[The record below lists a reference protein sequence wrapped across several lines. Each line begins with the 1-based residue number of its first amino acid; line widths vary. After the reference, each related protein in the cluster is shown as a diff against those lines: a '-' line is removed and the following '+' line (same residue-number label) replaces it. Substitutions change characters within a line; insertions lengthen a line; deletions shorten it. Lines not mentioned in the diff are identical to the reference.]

1 MIELIANSGIQYLE
15 IPILL
20 DEKEHL
26 SHSKSFAE
34 LIETYEDGSEA
45 GSLLFPYFWEESDIY
60 LDSEALN
67 IEALD
72 EYGDVRPDAIKTEFI
87 TKIEQESIYKVRGR
101 EAIDLYRGHWLPIPY
116 LREKN
121 SRKEP
126 FHAGPDNWARM
137 WIGEA
142 DLKTKSEGDFTHI
155 LVLAFDTTTVS
166 EIGSKYIQPIH
177 SDASGS
183 GSETYRCASKE
194 RHFHNFYTDDIFAE
208 WLEKICENIA
218 LSRIGQFRPQANY
231 FVLLE
236 MLDKVGA
243 FPQVS
248 LLKGDEIIDTS
259 LILDVG
265 NSRTC
270 GLVVETSN
278 PLVNKPFDFTSARKL
293 AIRDLSTPYKLYEEP
308 FEMQIAFAQERFGN
322 EMASLVEGNVFNWPS
337 LVRVGPEAVR
347 LASIFES
354 EDSQA
359 TLSSPKRYL
368 WDKDLVAIPWTK
380 INKDGE
386 LGYTRSTLKEPAL
399 FGIAAHLSSQ
409 GMVLKNGDKSG
420 QLEALDSRYSRYSTM
435 TFALFEILCHAIS
448 QINSYKFRKYQGHS
462 SYKRRLKNVVVTCPT
477 AMTITEQRSFR
488 NALKDAIILAQKYYD
503 IGTIAIDITVHPADV
518 KANAFIDEA
527 DKQTWKY
534 DEATC
539 SQIAYL
545 YAELVDKFKGSHQL
559 FFEYKGKKRIVEDDK
574 TEDTIT
580 VASVDIGGGTTDL
593 MICNYGY
600 DELSEIPYLNPTPL
614 FWEGFNLAGDD
625 IIKRII
631 EFNILPE
638 IADNIVQLGGERVD
652 ETMNLLFGANV
663 GEQTATDRIYRK
675 QFGNQI
681 ATYCAYA
688 ALNLVLENSNSIVTR
703 SLREILQEFT
713 LPKNNLIP
721 HLENMISKN
730 CNLENVSILDF
741 VISIDT
747 ARINYTIADV
757 VKPMVDKLTQLIGIF
772 DCDIL
777 LLSGKSSNLPI
788 VRELFV
794 KSLVVS
800 PDKIVNFGAYRFG
813 KWYPFANPLGDVDDP
828 KTTVAVGALICF
840 LSSINKLS
848 NFRINLEP
856 LGQISSTADY
866 IGVINDRNPVILKD
880 KLIFEKGVYEGEFKF
895 YGAPVQIGMR
905 QLPVDSWIATPLFIF
920 DFSSDKYREK
930 MAHEPYEFP
939 FTISLNRNQEDREEL
954 TIEDIEV
961 VDRHG
966 EEVDAKGYFK
976 LSFMTLLDQE
986 GYWRDTGAFLLN
998 TVVADEI

>member
-1 MIELIANSGIQYLE
+1 MKELIANSGIQYLE

-26 SHSKSFAE
+26 SHSKAFADVVVE
-34 LIETYEDGSEA
+34 EDGNDI
-45 GSLLFPYFWEESDIY
+45 GSLLFPYFWEERGIY
-60 LDSEALN
+60 IDAEALN
-67 IEALD
+67 IEAID
-72 EYGDVRPDAIKTEFI
+72 EYGDVKPEAIKPDFI
-87 TKIEQESIYKVRGR
+87 YEVGEESIYKVRGR
-101 EAIDLYRGHWLPIPY
+101 EAIDLYSGHWIPIPY

-121 SRKEP
+121 SRMNP
-126 FHAGPDNWARM
+126 FHEGPDNWARM

-142 DLKTKSEGDFTHI
+142 EMEIKAKGEFTHV
-155 LVLAFDTTTVS
+155 LVLAFDTKTVA

-183 GSETYRCASKE
+183 GSETYKCAIKE
-194 RHFHNFYTDDIFAE
+194 RHFHNFYTDEIFSN
-208 WLEKICENIA
+208 WIEKIYQNV
-218 LSRIGQFRPQANY
+218 SHYRPGQFRPIANY

-236 MLDKVGA
+236 MLEKVGA

-248 LLKGDEIIDTS
+248 LLTGEEIIDTS
-259 LILDVG
+259 LVLDVG

-270 GLVVETSN
+270 GLVVETAN
-278 PLVNKPFDFTSARKL
+278 PLVNKPFDFTAARKL
-293 AIRDLSTPYKLYEEP
+293 AIRDLSMPHKIYEDP

-322 EMASLVEGNVFNWPS
+322 EMASLVDGNVFNWPS

-347 LASIFES
+347 LASVFES

-368 WDKDLVAIPWTK
+368 WDKQQVAIPWTK

-386 LGYTRSTLKEPAL
+386 LGYTRSELKEPAL
-399 FGIAAHLSSQ
+399 FGIAAHLSAE
-409 GMVLKNGDKSG
+409 GMVLKDGEKTG
-420 QLEALDSRYSRYSTM
+420 QSEALDSRYSRYSTM
-435 TFALFEILCHAIS
+435 TFALFEIICQAIS
-448 QINSYKFRKYQGHS
+448 QINSYAFRKYQGHS

-477 AMTITEQRSFR
+477 AMTINEQRSFR
-488 NALKDAIILAQKYYD
+488 EALKDAILLAQKYYD
-503 IGTIAIDITVHPADV
+503 SNTVAIDVNVYPADE
-518 KANAFIDEA
+518 NLLMDE
-527 DKQTWKY
+527 DERKSWKY

-545 YAELVDKFKGSHQL
+545 YGELVDKFKGSHQL
-559 FFEYKGKKRIVEDDK
+559 FFEYKGKKRFVSEITSADS
-574 TEDTIT
+574 IT

-593 MICNYGY
+593 MICNYGF
-600 DELSEIPYLNPTPL
+600 DDHSEIPYLNPTPL

-625 IIKRII
+625 IVKRII

-638 IADNIVQLGGERVD
+638 IAENISELGGSRID
-652 ETMNLLFGANV
+652 ETMNLLFGTNV

-688 ALNLVLENSNSIVTR
+688 ALNLVLENSNTVVTR
-703 SLREILQEFT
+703 SLREILRDYA

-721 HLENMISKN
+721 HLEKMIAKN
-730 CNLENVSILDF
+730 CQLENVSFLDF
-741 VISIDT
+741 TIKINT
-747 ARINYTIADV
+747 AHVNYTISDV
-757 VKPMVDKLTQLIGIF
+757 VNPVVDKLTQLIGIF
-772 DCDIL
+772 DCDVL
-777 LLSGKSSNLPI
+777 LLSGKSSNLPV

-794 KSLVVS
+794 KSLVIS

-848 NFRINLEP
+848 DFRINVEP
-856 LGQISSTADY
+856 LGKITSTADY
-866 IGVINDRNPVILKD
+866 IGVINDKKPVILTD
-880 KLIFEKGVYEGEFKF
+880 KLIFQKDEYQGEFKF
-895 YGAPVQIGMR
+895 YGAPIQIGMR
-905 QLPVDSWIATPLFIF
+905 QLPVDNWIATPLFIF
-920 DFSSDKYREK
+920 DFSSDIYREK
-930 MAHEPYEFP
+930 IANEPYEFP
-939 FTISLNRNQEDREEL
+939 FTITLNRSQEDQEEL
-954 TIEDIEV
+954 TIEDMEV

-966 EEVDAKGYFK
+966 EEVPAKEYFK
-976 LSFMTLLDQE
+976 LSFMTLFDQE

-998 TVVADEI
+998 TVVADEK